1 MIGKR
6 WILCK
11 FDLLGLALQEDT
23 FSGDKLVVWMSIWL
37 LRKLKCKWLLV
48 VLLLAA
54 VARPVCADIY
64 RYVDEDGVIHFS
76 NVPNHFRYR
85 LYISDG
91 KMDYR
96 AYFDRYDKIIK
107 QAAQKHGIDS
117 SLIKAVIRAES
128 DFDKHA
134 VSNKGA
140 QGLMQLMPETA
151 RDLEVTNSFDPVENI
166 YAGVRYQKRQLKN
179 FQNDVSLA
187 LAAYN
192 AGENAVRRYGHRIPP
207 YRETRTFVDRV
218 LRYWD
223 EFNLQQQNKH

>member
-1 MIGKR
+1 MIELSSA
-6 WILCK
+6 W
-11 FDLLGLALQEDT
+11 QEHN
-23 FSGDKLVVWMSIWL
+23 FSTDRLMTKMSIRF
-37 LRKLKCKWLLV
+37 LRNSKFKWLLAL
-48 VLLLAA
+48 VLLAPI
-54 VARPVCADIY
+54 ARPVCADIY

-76 NVPNHFRYR
+76 NVPNHYRYR

-91 KMDYR
+91 NMDYQ
-96 AYFDRYDKIIK
+96 AYFDRYDKIIR
-107 QAAQKHGIDS
+107 QAARKHGIDS

-134 VSNKGA
+134 VSSKGA

-151 RDLEVTNSFDPVENI
+151 KELEVEDSFDPKENI
-166 YAGVRYQKRQLKN
+166 HAGVRYLKRQLKN

-207 YRETRTFVDRV
+207 YKETRTFVDRV

-223 EFNLQQQNKH
+223 EFNLQRQNKH

>member
-1 MIGKR
+1 
-6 WILCK
+6 
-11 FDLLGLALQEDT
+11 
-23 FSGDKLVVWMSIWL
+23 MSLWL
-37 LRKLKCKWLLV
+37 LRNCGFGWLLV
-48 VLLLAA
+48 LLLLAPLA
-54 VARPVCADIY
+54 SPVFADIY

-76 NVPNHFRYR
+76 NVPNHYRYR

-91 KMDYR
+91 KMDYQ

-107 QAAQKHGIDS
+107 QAARKHGLDS

-134 VSNKGA
+134 VSTKGA

-151 RDLEVTNSFDPVENI
+151 KELEVEDSFDPVENI
-166 YAGVRYQKRQLKN
+166 HAGVRYLKRQMKN
-179 FQNDVSLA
+179 FQNDVALA

-207 YRETRTFVDRV
+207 YKETRTFVDRV

-223 EFNLQQQNKH
+223 EFNVQRQK

>member
-1 MIGKR
+1 MTK
-6 WILCK
+6 
-11 FDLLGLALQEDT
+11 
-23 FSGDKLVVWMSIWL
+23 MSIWL
-37 LRKLKCKWLLV
+37 LRNSRFTWLLAV
-48 VLLLAA
+48 VLLAPFA
-54 VARPVCADIY
+54 KPVCADIY

-76 NVPNHFRYR
+76 NVPNHYRYR

-91 KMDYR
+91 NMDYQ
-96 AYFDRYDKIIK
+96 AYFDRYDRIIR
-107 QAAQKHGIDS
+107 QAARKHGVDS

-134 VSNKGA
+134 VSSKGA

-151 RDLEVTNSFDPVENI
+151 KELEVEDSFDPKENI
-166 YAGVRYQKRQLKN
+166 HAGVLYLKRQLKN

-207 YRETRTFVDRV
+207 YKETRTFVDRV

-223 EFNLQQQNKH
+223 EFNLQRQNKH

>member
-6 WILCK
+6 WIRSK
-11 FDLLGLALQEDT
+11 HDLLRLTLQEDT
-23 FSGDKLVVWMSIWL
+23 FSGDRLMIRMSIWL
-37 LRKLKCKWLLV
+37 LRNFKFKWLLV
-48 VLLLAA
+48 GMLLAP
-54 VARPVCADIY
+54 VARPACADIY
-64 RYVDEDGVIHFS
+64 RFVDEDGVIHFS

-107 QAAQKHGIDS
+107 QAARKHGIDS
-117 SLIKAVIRAES
+117 TLIKAVIRAES

-134 VSNKGA
+134 VSRKGA

-151 RDLEVTNSFDPVENI
+151 RDLEVADSFDPAENI
-166 YAGVRYQKRQLKN
+166 YGGVRYLKRQLTN

-223 EFNLQQQNKH
+223 EFNLQRQNKH

>member
-1 MIGKR
+1 MTK
-6 WILCK
+6 
-11 FDLLGLALQEDT
+11 
-23 FSGDKLVVWMSIWL
+23 MSLWL
-37 LRKLKCKWLLV
+37 LRNSTFKWLLALV
-48 VLLLAA
+48 MLAPF
-54 VARPVCADIY
+54 ARPVCADIY

-76 NVPNHFRYR
+76 NVPNHYRYR

-91 KMDYR
+91 NMDYQ
-96 AYFDRYDKIIK
+96 AYFDRYDKIIR
-107 QAAQKHGIDS
+107 QAARKHGIDS

-134 VSNKGA
+134 VSSKGA

-151 RDLEVTNSFDPVENI
+151 KELEVGDSFDPKENI
-166 YAGVRYQKRQLKN
+166 HAGVRYLKRQLKN

-207 YRETRTFVDRV
+207 YKETRTFVDRV

-223 EFNLQQQNKH
+223 EFNLQRQNKH

>member
-1 MIGKR
+1 
-6 WILCK
+6 
-11 FDLLGLALQEDT
+11 
-23 FSGDKLVVWMSIWL
+23 MSLWL
-37 LRKLKCKWLLV
+37 LRNSRFKWLLALV
-48 VLLLAA
+48 MLAPF
-54 VARPVCADIY
+54 ARPVCADIY
-64 RYVDEDGVIHFS
+64 RYVDEDGIIHFS
-76 NVPNHFRYR
+76 NVPNHYRYR

-91 KMDYR
+91 NMDYQ
-96 AYFDRYDKIIK
+96 AYFDRYDKIIR
-107 QAAQKHGIDS
+107 QAARKHGIDS

-134 VSNKGA
+134 VSSKGA

-151 RDLEVTNSFDPVENI
+151 KELEVGDSFDPKENI
-166 YAGVRYQKRQLKN
+166 HAGVRYLKRQLKN

-207 YRETRTFVDRV
+207 YKETRTFVDRV

-223 EFNLQQQNKH
+223 EFNLQGQNKH

>member
-1 MIGKR
+1 MTR
-6 WILCK
+6 
-11 FDLLGLALQEDT
+11 
-23 FSGDKLVVWMSIWL
+23 MSIWL
-37 LRKLKCKWLLV
+37 LRNLRLKWLLAI
-48 VLLLAA
+48 VLLAP

-76 NVPNHFRYR
+76 NVPNHYRYR

-91 KMDYR
+91 KMDYQ
-96 AYFDRYDKIIK
+96 AYFDRYDKIIR
-107 QAAQKHGIDS
+107 QAARKHGIDS
-117 SLIKAVIRAES
+117 TLIKAVIRAES

-134 VSNKGA
+134 VSSKGA

-151 RDLEVTNSFDPVENI
+151 KELAVEDSFDPKENI
-166 YAGVRYQKRQLKN
+166 QAGVRYLKKQLKN
-179 FQNDVSLA
+179 FKNDVSLA

-207 YRETRTFVDRV
+207 YKETRTFVDRV

-223 EFNLQQQNKH
+223 EFNLQRQYKR

>member
-1 MIGKR
+1 MTKI
-6 WILCK
+6 
-11 FDLLGLALQEDT
+11 
-23 FSGDKLVVWMSIWL
+23 SIWL
-37 LRKLKCKWLLV
+37 LRNSRFKWLLM
-48 VLLLAA
+48 LALLAP

-76 NVPNHFRYR
+76 NVPNHYRYR

-91 KMDYR
+91 NMDYQ
-96 AYFDRYDKIIK
+96 AYFDRYDKIIR
-107 QAAQKHGIDS
+107 QAAQKHGVDS

-134 VSNKGA
+134 VSSKGA

-151 RDLEVTNSFDPVENI
+151 KELEVGDSFDPKENI
-166 YAGVRYQKRQLKN
+166 PAGVRYLKRQLKN

-207 YRETRTFVDRV
+207 FKETRTFVDRV

-223 EFNLQQQNKH
+223 EFNLQGQNKP

>member
-1 MIGKR
+1 MTK
-6 WILCK
+6 
-11 FDLLGLALQEDT
+11 
-23 FSGDKLVVWMSIWL
+23 MSIWL
-37 LRKLKCKWLLV
+37 LRNSRFTWLLAV
-48 VLLLAA
+48 VLLAPFA
-54 VARPVCADIY
+54 KPVCADIY

-76 NVPNHFRYR
+76 NVPNHYRYR

-91 KMDYR
+91 NMDYQ
-96 AYFDRYDKIIK
+96 AYFDRYDRIIR
-107 QAAQKHGIDS
+107 QAARKHGVDS

-134 VSNKGA
+134 VSSKGA

-151 RDLEVTNSFDPVENI
+151 KELEVGDSFDPKENI
-166 YAGVRYQKRQLKN
+166 HAGVLYLKRQLKN

-207 YRETRTFVDRV
+207 YKETRTFVDRV

-223 EFNLQQQNKH
+223 EFNLQRENKD

>member
-1 MIGKR
+1 MIGKG
-6 WILCK
+6 WIRPRQFL
-11 FDLLGLALQEDT
+11 
-23 FSGDKLVVWMSIWL
+23 SGDGLMTGMPNWLRRNFKL
-37 LRKLKCKWLLV
+37 KWLLLL
-48 VLLLAA
+48 VLLAP
-54 VARPVCADIY
+54 VARPVYADIY

-76 NVPNHFRYR
+76 NVPNHYRYR

-91 KMDYR
+91 KTDYK
-96 AYFDRYDKIIK
+96 AYFDRYDKIIR
-107 QAAQKHGIDS
+107 QAAQKHGVDS

-140 QGLMQLMPETA
+140 QGLMQLMPDTA
-151 RDLEVTNSFDPVENI
+151 KELEVEDSFDPEANI
-166 YAGVRYQKRQLKN
+166 LAGVRYLKRQLKN

-207 YRETRTFVDRV
+207 YQETQTFVERV

-223 EFNLQQQNKH
+223 EFNLQRQNKY